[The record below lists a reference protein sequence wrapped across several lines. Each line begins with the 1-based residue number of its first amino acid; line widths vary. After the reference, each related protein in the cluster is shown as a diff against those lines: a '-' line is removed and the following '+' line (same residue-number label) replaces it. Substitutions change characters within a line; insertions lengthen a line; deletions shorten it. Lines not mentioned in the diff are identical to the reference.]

1 MSRPT
6 ELRTRT
12 FIGNIEDVR
21 IDVFSMYTDSSVKEI
36 KHVYNNRKGTVRVE
50 YIAYT
55 DMV

>member
-21 IDVFSMYTDSSVKEI
+21 IDVYAMFADSTVKEI

-50 YIAYT
+50 YIAYA

>member
-21 IDVFSMYTDSSVKEI
+21 IDVFSMYTD
-36 KHVYNNRKGTVRVE
+36 RVLKR
-50 YIAYT
+50 
-55 DMV
+55 

>member
-21 IDVFSMYTDSSVKEI
+21 IDVYAMYTDSSVKEI
-36 KHVYNNRKGTVRVE
+36 KHVYNNQKGTVRVE

>member
-12 FIGNIEDVR
+12 FIGNIEDAR